1 MTIRQNAMSKCE
13 ILIEQAKDLST
24 RIFVDGA
31 ELKHII
37 GYSITQH
44 HALRTPVALSVTQ
57 HANEPFPV
65 ERTTLYPIHRL
76 TIIANQE

>member
-1 MTIRQNAMSKCE
+1 MSGCE

-24 RIFVDGA
+24 RIFIDGA

-37 GYSITQH
+37 DYSITQH
-44 HALRTPVALSVTQ
+44 NTLPMPVAMSVTQ

-76 TIIANQE
+76 TIIADYE

>member
-1 MTIRQNAMSKCE
+1 MNGCE
-13 ILIEQAKDLST
+13 ILIEQASDLST
-24 RIFVDGA
+24 RIYVDGA

-37 GYSITQH
+37 GYSITEH
-44 HALRTPVALSVTQ
+44 HVVRMPVALSVTQ